1 MKTKGN
7 LLGMA
12 TMILL
17 ALVTSGVLYAASDLC
32 NKVDMKPV
40 LSLQQ
45 VRQAEFVHYLC
56 VLSGIEVPSPDGKT
70 PEQMYAEEARLLVD
84 NGFPASIA
92 EVEPDRLVTRRYFA
106 TVMYPVACQ
115 SDPAF
120 AAKYGGLTDETA
132 QLKALVDSDWMFAE
146 EGRLYREEILSVLCA
161 KKIVVNKPATME
173 YPVWVPT
180 EGTLAYPET
189 PLSPI

>member
-1 MKTKGN
+1 MKTRGN
-7 LLGMA
+7 LSGMA
-12 TMILL
+12 LLLLL

-32 NKVDMKPV
+32 NKIDMKPV

-56 VLSGIEVPSPDGKT
+56 VLSGIQTPSPDGKT
-70 PEQMYAEEARLLVD
+70 PEQMYAEECKLLAD
-84 NGFPASIA
+84 NGFPAAITG
-92 EVEPDRLVTRRYFA
+92 VEPDRLVTRRYFA

-120 AAKYGGLTDETA
+120 NAKYGGLTDET
-132 QLKALVDSDWMFAE
+132 QQMKALVESDWMFAE

-161 KKIVVNKPATME
+161 KKIVPVKPSQMQ
-173 YPVWVPT
+173 YPVWIPT
-180 EGTLAYPET
+180 EGTLEQ
-189 PLSPI
+189 PLSPM